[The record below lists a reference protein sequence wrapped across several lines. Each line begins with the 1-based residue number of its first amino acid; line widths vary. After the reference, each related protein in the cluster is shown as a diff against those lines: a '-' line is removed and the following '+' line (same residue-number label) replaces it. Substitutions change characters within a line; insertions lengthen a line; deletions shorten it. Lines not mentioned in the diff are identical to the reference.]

1 MTWLSPQLSVCRMGG
16 ADPLPDWA
24 AQEGALVC
32 TVRTAEE
39 LSIVCES
46 NLVPNG
52 VKCEGPFRALQLAG
66 PIPLAAVGVL
76 SSLLSPIAKAG
87 ISVFVVSTFDTD
99 YVLVPDSDQLKAT
112 ETLAALG
119 HLVE

>member
-1 MTWLSPQLSVCRMGG
+1 LTWLPPQLSVCRLGG

-24 AQEGALVC
+24 AQDGALAC
-32 TVRTAEE
+32 TVRTTDE

-46 NLVPNG
+46 SFVPSG
-52 VKCEGPFRALQLAG
+52 VTREGPFRALRLAG

-76 SSLLSPIAKAG
+76 SSILAPIAKAG

-99 YVLVPDSDQLKAT
+99 YVLVPDPDQLGAT
-112 ETLAALG
+112 ETLATLG
-119 HLVE
+119 HTFA